1 MGSGASDLDVKL
13 KLDGRV
19 ASLTQGANKT
29 RTVARRGFPK
39 GLSLQLRLT
48 LFFAGFLVLVLI
60 FVGVLVYSLTRRSL
74 IDSVEVQT
82 RQAYADVLEA
92 IEQNPSSFPSSR
104 TNWVQSLPSDAL
116 LYVNIYLND
125 LNGPLAPPLFVAF
138 ERPPKLSTV
147 IISPTGEG
155 LSELVGEENFTSLRQ
170 SGQLYANVTAED
182 GTLWVVRANR
192 KIFSLSNA
200 GMPLLDAESRIMD
213 APTLI
218 AVAIPVR
225 SDTLTQLRTNLI
237 QTILVALIVFPF
249 GVWLLAQRALT
260 PLKRMTKAASRISS
274 QDLSQRVPVSKTRD
288 EVGELSVTLNR
299 MLDRLQ
305 ETLETQRRF
314 TADASHEL
322 RTPVTAISGHA
333 SYLLRRTHPTPEQ
346 VEPLEI
352 IRGEALRMSKLVND
366 LLELARADAGLT
378 VKREP
383 MNFVETIEAVAKE
396 LGPVSRGASIKAF
409 SPGPLLEVSGDA
421 ARLKQVVL
429 NLVQN
434 ALNAG
439 SSQVS
444 VSLLKEKDWARLEVL
459 DNGPGIP
466 EAALPNLFERFY
478 RVDGARST
486 RGNGSGLGLAIVKWI
501 VEQHSGTV
509 SVESK
514 VGEGTVFTVM
524 LPVLE
529 SEPG

>member
-1 MGSGASDLDVKL
+1 MAFKQLVV
-13 KLDGRV
+13 DGRV
-19 ASLTQGANKT
+19 AIE
-29 RTVARRGFPK
+29 RTNQRVVTPRARAGFPA

-60 FVGVLVYSLTRRSL
+60 FVGVLVYGLTRRSL
-74 IDSVEVQT
+74 IDNLEAQT
-82 RQAYADVLEA
+82 SQAYADVLES
-92 IEQNPSSFPSSR
+92 IRQNPSSFPTSR
-104 TNWVQSLPSDAL
+104 SNWVQSLPSDAL
-116 LYVNIYLND
+116 LYVNIYLNS
-125 LNGPLAPPLFVAF
+125 LGGPLAPPIFVAF
-138 ERPPKLSTV
+138 ERPPRLSTV
-147 IISPTGEG
+147 VVSPAGEG
-155 LSELVGEENFTSLRQ
+155 LISLIGEENFTFLRQ
-170 SGQLYANVTAED
+170 TGQLDANVTAGD
-182 GTLWVVRANR
+182 GTIWVVRAR
-192 KIFSLSNA
+192 REIFSLSTA
-200 GMPLLDAESRIMD
+200 GLPSFDSATGITD

-218 AVAIPVR
+218 AVAMPVR

-274 QDLSQRVPVSKTRD
+274 QDLSQRVPVPKSRD

-299 MLDRLQ
+299 MLGRLQ

-352 IRGEALRMSKLVND
+352 IQSEALRMSKLVND

-378 VKREP
+378 VKRDP
-383 MNFVETIEAVAKE
+383 MNLVETIEAVAKE
-396 LGPVSRGASIKAF
+396 LAPVARGATIEAF
-409 SPGPLLEVSGDA
+409 SPVPLLEVSGDA

-439 SSQVS
+439 SSRVN
-444 VSLLKEKDWARLEVL
+444 VSLLKEGAWARLEVL

-466 EAALPNLFERFY
+466 DSALPNLFERFY

-501 VEQHSGTV
+501 VEQHGGTV

-514 VGEGTVFTVM
+514 VGEGTVFTVL

-529 SEPG
+529 SASSDRPD

>member
-1 MGSGASDLDVKL
+1 M
-13 KLDGRV
+13 
-19 ASLTQGANKT
+19 ASLTQADQT
-29 RTVARRGFPK
+29 QTAARAGFPL

-48 LFFAGFLVLVLI
+48 LFFAGFLILVLI
-60 FVGVLVYSLTRRSL
+60 FVGVLVYSLTQRSL
-74 IDSVEVQT
+74 IDSVEAQAN
-82 RQAYADVLEA
+82 QAYADVLEA
-92 IEQNPSSFPSSR
+92 IKQNPSTSSSSR
-104 TNWVQSLPSDAL
+104 SSWVQSSPSDAL
-116 LYVNIYLND
+116 LFINIYLYD
-125 LNGPLAPPLFVAF
+125 PSSPLTPNLFAAF
-138 ERPPKLSTV
+138 ERVPKLPTV
-147 IISPTGEG
+147 IASDGTGIAK
-155 LSELVGEENFTSLRQ
+155 LVGEDQFSELQRNGRLRI
-170 SGQLYANVTAED
+170 NVKTED
-182 GTLWVVRANR
+182 GMLWVVRAR
-192 KIFSLSNA
+192 REIFSLSTQ
-200 GMPLLDAESRIMD
+200 GLSLPGAENRITD

-218 AVAIPVR
+218 AVAMPVR
-225 SDTLTQLRTNLI
+225 GDTLTQLRTNLI

-299 MLDRLQ
+299 MLGRLQ

-346 VEPLEI
+346 IEPLEI
-352 IRGEALRMSKLVND
+352 IRSEALRMSKLVND

-383 MNFVETIEAVAKE
+383 MNLVETIEAVAKE
-396 LGPVSRGASIKAF
+396 LAPVSGGAAIKAF

-439 SSQVS
+439 SSQVN

-466 EAALPNLFERFY
+466 ESALPNLFERFY

-501 VEQHSGTV
+501 VEQHGGTV

-529 SEPG
+529 SEAS